1 MRIFSTRLILPVV
14 LWVLVL
20 VPSSLAIQESTSRKA
35 GEDRVVGTWK
45 LNLAKSRFAG
55 GGAPTS
61 QTRIYEAHPTGI
73 KATVKTSYADGRSTT
88 IEYIA
93 AYDSV
98 EYPLTGSSQ
107 YDAIALKR
115 MTDTTAEARLIHAG
129 KEVATAQRVISE
141 DGQTMTITV
150 KTNVGTGEVTNVS
163 VFQRQN

>member
-1 MRIFSTRLILPVV
+1 MRIVSKR
-14 LWVLVL
+14 LVL
-20 VPSSLAIQESTSRKA
+20 SVLLCALVVAPSLATQDTKSKKA
-35 GEDRVVGTWK
+35 GEDRVIGTWK
-45 LNLAKSRFAG
+45 LNLAKSRLAA

-61 QTRIYEAHPTGI
+61 QTRVYEAHPTGI
-73 KATVKTSYADGRSTT
+73 KATVKTVYADGRSTT
-88 IEYIA
+88 SEYTA

-107 YDAIALKR
+107 YDAISLKR
-115 MTDTTAEARLIHAG
+115 INDTTAEARLIHAG
-129 KEVATAQRVISE
+129 KEIATAQRVISE